1 MESVTVAGEVGGTG
15 PLQVAEEVADAL
27 DDDRPV
33 VALESTL
40 VSHGLPR
47 PLNLETAPRAEA
59 AVREAGAVPATVA
72 VLDGSIKVGLS

>member
-15 PLQVAEEVADAL
+15 SLQVAEEVADAL

-40 VSHGLPR
+40 VSHGLERKPR
-47 PLNLETAPRAEA
+47 YERPGRFRPPWLSSMGRS
-59 AVREAGAVPATVA
+59 RWGCQPANWSA
-72 VLDGSIKVGLS
+72 